1 MPRSFHGEESRGY
14 PEPGAIQEYK
24 ARSMLQEY
32 KGLAIVFAILALALA
47 AYFIK
52 SLRASRPPPP
62 APTQSVY
69 IQVVP
74 QNAPPV
80 PQNEPAK
87 PP

>member
-1 MPRSFHGEESRGY
+1 VLEEYR
-14 PEPGAIQEYK
+14 
-24 ARSMLQEY
+24 
-32 KGLAIVFAILALALA
+32 GLAIVFAILALVLA

-74 QNAPPV
+74 QN
-80 PQNEPAK
+80 EPAK